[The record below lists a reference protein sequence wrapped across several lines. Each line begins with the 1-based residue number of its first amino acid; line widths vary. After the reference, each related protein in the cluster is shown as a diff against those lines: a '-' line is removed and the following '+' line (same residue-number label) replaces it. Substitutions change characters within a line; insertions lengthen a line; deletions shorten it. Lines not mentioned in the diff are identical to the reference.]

1 MRYNLYLFILY
12 LVQYLEYIKGCVG
25 YIVCVLHSRNVN
37 CVSGGEKRRERGRKG
52 WKDVKTI
59 IV

>member
-1 MRYNLYLFILY
+1 
-12 LVQYLEYIKGCVG
+12 VG